1 MTLAHTRI
9 KLCGMTRRED
19 VQLAVQLRVDC
30 IGLVFA
36 ARSPRRLTPEQGA
49 RLRARVPAGIA
60 VVALLMDTTP
70 AEIARIIAA
79 VQPDVLQFHGREDD
93 ADCAKFGLPFFKA
106 IAMGDGTDPLPMLAR
121 FPSAAGFVLDGHG
134 AGEAGGSGRRFDW
147 TRLPAVAGTPLLL
160 AGGLRPDNVADAI
173 AIAHPWGVDVSS
185 GIERAVGVKDA
196 DAMRRFVA
204 AVRAADAAGMAAIG

>member
-1 MTLAHTRI
+1 MTQHTRI
-9 KLCGMTRRED
+9 KLCGMTRSED

-30 IGLVFA
+30 IGLIFA
-36 ARSPRRLTPEQGA
+36 ARSPRRLPLAEAAQ
-49 RLRARVPAGIA
+49 LRRQVPATIK
-60 VVALLMDTTP
+60 VVALLMDTP
-70 AEIARIIAA
+70 ATDIVQMLDA
-79 VQPDVLQFHGREDD
+79 VQPDVLQFHGSEDD
-93 ADCAKFGLPFFKA
+93 ACCAGFGLPFFKA
-106 IAMGDGTDPLPMLAR
+106 IAMGDDADPLPMLAR

-204 AVRAADAAGMAAIG
+204 AVRAADAAAAAAIG